1 MLSAFTVDRNMQN
14 IVAYCKYCVEK
25 GNIILTTKIS
35 TPYQF
40 LHITYK
46 AC

>member
-25 GNIILTTKIS
+25 GNIL
-35 TPYQF
+35 YF
-40 LHITYK
+40 NH
-46 AC
+46 